1 MAESLKLFRKLNRT
15 KGGESI
21 ETLIIQFSLA
31 LGIIVVLLIVIY
43 YFITKRF
50 PRKGSRNIKI
60 LDRKYIDRGT
70 AIVLVKILETYFFVL
85 VAQNSAHVLK
95 EVSEEEIGDLEEEAE
110 SFSSLFFRKLG
121 KSSRRKD

>member
-1 MAESLKLFRKLNRT
+1 MRLFRKSDRV

-31 LGIIVVLLIVIY
+31 LGILVVLLIVIY
-43 YFITKRF
+43 YFVTKRF
-50 PRKGSRNIKI
+50 PRKSSRNIKI

-95 EVSEEEIGDLEEEAE
+95 EVSEEEIGDLEEEAK
-110 SFSSLFFRKLG
+110 SFSSLFFKKLG

>member
-1 MAESLKLFRKLNRT
+1 MRLFRKSDRV
-15 KGGESI
+15 KGGKSI

-31 LGIIVVLLIVIY
+31 LGILVVLLIVIY
-43 YFITKRF
+43 YFVTKRF

-70 AIVLVKILETYFFVL
+70 AIILVKILETYFFVL

-95 EVSEEEIGDLEEEAE
+95 EVSEEEIGDLKEEVE
-110 SFSSLFFRKLG
+110 SFSSLFFKKLG